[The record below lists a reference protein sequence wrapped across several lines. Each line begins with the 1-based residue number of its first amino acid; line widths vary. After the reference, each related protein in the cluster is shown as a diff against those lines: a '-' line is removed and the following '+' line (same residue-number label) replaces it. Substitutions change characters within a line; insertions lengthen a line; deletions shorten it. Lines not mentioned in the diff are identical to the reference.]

1 MGCWSLPRAPMLAA
15 NSLAKGV
22 AVRRGTLLLYAL
34 AATSLVAASPS
45 TAKDLFTGT
54 LLAPADSHRLMCIAT
69 NVGKKTKAVTAELID
84 SDTGVVVATQ
94 ICDAVM
100 PGTTCYVASEYTGIN
115 GHCRFSGKTQ
125 LRGAIWLQELAGDGA
140 IDASLPASSR

>member
-1 MGCWSLPRAPMLAA
+1 MLAA
-15 NSLAKGV
+15 DPIAKGV
-22 AVRRGTLLLYAL
+22 SVRHRTLLLYAL
-34 AATSLVAASPS
+34 AAASLVGSSPAS
-45 TAKDLFTGT
+45 AKDLFTGT

-69 NVGKKTKAVTAELID
+69 NVGKKTKAVTVDLID
-84 SDTGVVVATQ
+84 SDSGNVVATQ
-94 ICDAVM
+94 TCDAVL